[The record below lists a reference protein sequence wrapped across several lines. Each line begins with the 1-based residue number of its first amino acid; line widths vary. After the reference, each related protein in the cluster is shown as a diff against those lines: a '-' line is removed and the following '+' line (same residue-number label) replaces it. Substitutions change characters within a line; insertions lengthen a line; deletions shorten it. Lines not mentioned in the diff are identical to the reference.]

1 VSETV
6 LTYPELPSPFT
17 VDKIGG
23 PGFKIFERIF
33 NVVKIFPVVL
43 TRLLVKTTEL

>member
-1 VSETV
+1 V
-6 LTYPELPSPFT
+6 LTYPELPSPLT

-23 PGFKIFERIF
+23 PGFKIFERTV
-33 NVVKIFPVVL
+33 NVVKILPTVL